1 MDKKLGDTLIQRKIV
16 REESEIEAWYK
27 ANEFGGGYFDQK
39 GLFTINSIENLGNG
53 KVCFHARSNIDGK
66 WYDANG
72 SYIFGPNLSQNEGCK
87 KADDRAKED
96 VLRLAAPEVV
106 TGQKYLNC
114 HSGYRTV
121 DLVPEKEDNKIC
133 SKVYFDA
140 LVDNELIKVWG
151 YDCNG

>member
-1 MDKKLGDTLIQRKIV
+1 MCLSAKKCETLRRTQQRAQD
-16 REESEIEAWYK
+16 S
-27 ANEFGGGYFDQK
+27 GLK
-39 GLFTINSIENLGNG
+39 GLGGHGDPRIKDYTQKVEDHTNNTRRCTVNMSI
-53 KVCFHARSNIDGK
+53 NIDGK
-66 WYDANG
+66 WYDAEG
-72 SYIFGPNLSQNEGCK
+72 SYIFGPSLSQNEACK

-133 SKVYFDA
+133 SKVFFDA
-140 LVDNELIKVWG
+140 LIDNELIKVWG